1 MKKLISSLLVGIIT
15 ISLSFTSVSAA
26 NENKLSKEL
35 DQESIA
41 LADSLLT
48 SSTTFTLNDSV
59 SFLKLLNSGKDMSS
73 YKEDY
78 LQSLNECLQNND
90 GRVIIYGS
98 ENIGGYGAV
107 ISVLKYYGI
116 ESTNYVVG
124 ENH

>member
-59 SFLKLLNSGKDMSS
+59 SFLKLLNS
-73 YKEDY
+73 
-78 LQSLNECLQNND
+78 
-90 GRVIIYGS
+90 IYQETS
-98 ENIGGYGAV
+98 A
-107 ISVLKYYGI
+107 
-116 ESTNYVVG
+116 
-124 ENH
+124 